1 MNINN
6 LTKNFQS
13 FLVNNL
19 NKIIIVI
26 TSIIIIFIA
35 LQTYDYIE
43 NQNLKKTSIIFFD
56 SIDEDSKFLKNINK
70 FENENDI
77 YGIFSKLKQIQI
89 NNKDKNFT
97 LSNNLY
103 KDIVTTKKLNQIY
116 TSSISAHAAYTLINA
131 SYFEN
136 TAIYLDDINFYISK
150 ISNDLEDYFS
160 IKKELEFL
168 YIITETDIKN
178 TDYANNIKAL
188 EIYNTIINS
197 NLISSLIKER
207 VKKIHEFQLY
217 K

>member
-6 LTKNFQS
+6 LTKKFQS
-13 FLVNNL
+13 FIVNNL
-19 NKIIIVI
+19 KKIIIVI
-26 TSIIIIFIA
+26 TSIIVIFIA
-35 LQTYDYIE
+35 LQTYNYVE

-56 SIDEDSKFLKNINK
+56 SIEEDSKFIKNINK

-77 YGIFSKLKQIQI
+77 YGILSKLKQIQI
-89 NNKDKNFT
+89 NNKEKNFT

-103 KDIVTTKKLNQIY
+103 KDIILSKKLNQIY
-116 TSSISAHAAYTLINA
+116 ISSISAHAAYTLINA
-131 SYFEN
+131 SYLEN
-136 TAIYLDDINFYISK
+136 SSIYLDDINFYISK
-150 ISNDLEDYFS
+150 ISNNLEDYFS

-168 YIITETDIKN
+168 YVITETDIKN
-178 TDYANNIKAL
+178 KDYANNIKAL

-197 NLISSLIKER
+197 NLISSSIKDR